1 MKYVLVVSIIINVLL
16 LVKIIA
22 MRYSVRSLGNEFSE
36 RISLDTNMLL
46 GTESRD
52 REIKKL
58 ASSIN
63 ETLTNLRSSYHKY
76 RMGDAELKT
85 AITIVAHDL
94 RTPLTAICGYVELAL
109 NNKDEKERDRYLK
122 IVSERAAYM
131 KKLTEELFEYSVI
144 TGGEIT
150 EEKKSINLNRMLEDS
165 VMNLYP
171 AFESRGIT
179 PEVNICE
186 TEIIRELYPSYTERI
201 FSNLLSNAL
210 KYSDGDLKVTLDEK
224 GKVSIS
230 NSASDLSPVIVE
242 KLFDR
247 FFTVETAR
255 NDQSHGLG
263 LSIVKTFAE
272 RMNCPLTAKYEDGK
286 LIIEIEFV

>member
-1 MKYVLVVSIIINVLL
+1 MKYVLIVSIIVNVLL
-16 LVKIIA
+16 IVKIIA
-22 MRYSVRSLGNEFSE
+22 MRYSMRTLATEFYE
-36 RISLDTNMLL
+36 RINLDSNTLL

-52 REIKKL
+52 RQIRNL

-63 ETLTNLRSSYHKY
+63 NTLTKLRSSYHTY

-85 AITIVAHDL
+85 AITNVAHDL

-109 NNKDEKERDRYLK
+109 NEKDVKEKDRYLR
-122 IVSERAAYM
+122 IVSERSGYM

-144 TGGEIT
+144 ASGEIT
-150 EEKKSINLNRMLEDS
+150 EEKEKVNINKMLEDS

-179 PEVNICE
+179 PDINICE
-186 TEIIRELYPSYTERI
+186 SIVERELYPSYVERI
-201 FSNLLSNAL
+201 FANLLSNSL
-210 KYSDGDLKVTLDEK
+210 KYSDGDLEVTLSEN
-224 GKVSIS
+224 GTVRIA
-230 NSASDLSPVIVE
+230 NSASELSPVSVE

-255 NDQSHGLG
+255 NDGSHGLG

-272 RMNCPLTAKYEDGK
+272 RMNCPLLAKYEEGK
-286 LIIEIEFV
+286 LIIEICF

>member
-1 MKYVLVVSIIINVLL
+1 MKYVLIVSLIVNVLL
-16 LVKIIA
+16 IVKIIA
-22 MRYSVRSLGNEFSE
+22 MRYSVRSLQTEFSE

-52 REIKKL
+52 RLIRSL

-63 ETLTNLRSSYHKY
+63 ETITNLRASYHKY

-85 AITIVAHDL
+85 AITNVTHDL

-109 NNKDEKERDRYLK
+109 NTDGEKEKERYLK
-122 IVSERAAYM
+122 IVSERANYM

-150 EEKKSINLNRMLEDS
+150 EEKENININRMLEDS

-171 AFESRGIT
+171 AFEARGIT
-179 PEVNICE
+179 PEVSICE
-186 TEIIRELYPSYTERI
+186 KEITRELYPSYVERI

-210 KYSDGDLKVTLDEK
+210 KYSDGDLKVSLDEK
-224 GKVSIS
+224 GKVSII
-230 NSASDLSPVIVE
+230 NSASALSPVTVE

-272 RMNCPLTAKYEDGK
+272 RMNCPLTAKYEEGK
-286 LIIEIEFV
+286 LIIEIVF

>member
-1 MKYVLVVSIIINVLL
+1 MKYVLIVSIIVNVLL
-16 LVKIIA
+16 IVKIIA
-22 MRYSVRSLGNEFSE
+22 MRYSLRLLGSEFSE

-52 REIKKL
+52 SQIRKL

-63 ETLTNLRSSYHKY
+63 ETITSLRSSYNKY

-85 AITIVAHDL
+85 AITNVAHDL
-94 RTPLTAICGYVELAL
+94 RTPLTAICGYAELAL

-122 IVSERAAYM
+122 IVSERAGYM

-144 TGGEIT
+144 TSGEIT
-150 EEKKSINLNRMLEDS
+150 EEKERISINRILEDS

-171 AFESRGIT
+171 AFEARGIK
-179 PEVNICE
+179 PEVDICE

-210 KYSDGDLKVTLDEK
+210 KYSDGDLNVTLDEK
-224 GKVSIS
+224 GKVCIS

-272 RMNCPLTAKYEDGK
+272 RMNCPLTARYEEGK
-286 LIIEIEFV
+286 LIIEIVF

>member
-1 MKYVLVVSIIINVLL
+1 MKYVLIVSLIVNVLL
-16 LVKIIA
+16 IVKIIA
-22 MRYSVRSLGNEFSE
+22 MRYSVRSLQTEFSE

-52 REIKKL
+52 RLIRSL

-63 ETLTNLRSSYHKY
+63 ETITNLRASYHKY

-85 AITIVAHDL
+85 AITNVTHDL

-109 NNKDEKERDRYLK
+109 NTDGEKEKERYLK
-122 IVSERAAYM
+122 IVSERANYM

-150 EEKKSINLNRMLEDS
+150 EEKENININRMLEDS

-171 AFESRGIT
+171 AFEARGIT
-179 PEVNICE
+179 PEVDICE
-186 TEIIRELYPSYTERI
+186 KEILRELYPSYVERI

-210 KYSDGDLKVTLDEK
+210 KYSDGDLKVSLDEK
-224 GKVSIS
+224 GKVSII
-230 NSASDLSPVIVE
+230 NSASALTPVTVE

-286 LIIEIEFV
+286 LIIEIVF

>member
-1 MKYVLVVSIIINVLL
+1 MIYLLIVSIVINIFLI
-16 LVKIIA
+16 VKIVI
-22 MRYSVRSLGNEFSE
+22 MRSSLRSLGNDFSE
-36 RISLDTNMLL
+36 RITLDSNALIGVT
-46 GTESRD
+46 SRD
-52 REIKKL
+52 KEVMKL
-58 ASSIN
+58 TSSIN
-63 ETLTNLRSSYHKY
+63 KTLTDLRDSYHRY
-76 RMGDAELKT
+76 RLGDAELKT
-85 AITIVAHDL
+85 AVTNIAHDL

-109 NNKDEKERDRYLK
+109 KNDDINENKRYLK
-122 IVSERAAYM
+122 IIDERANHM

-150 EEKKSINLNRMLEDS
+150 EDKEDVNINRVLEDC

-179 PEVNICE
+179 PDVSICE
-186 TEIIRELYPSYTERI
+186 TTVMRELYPSYVERI
-201 FSNLLSNAL
+201 FSNLLTNAL
-210 KYSDGDLKVTLDEK
+210 KYSDGDLE
-224 GKVSIS
+224 VSLSEDGCVRIA
-230 NSASDLSPVIVE
+230 NTASALSTVSTE

-272 RMNCPLTAKYEDGK
+272 RMNCPLSSNFEDGK
-286 LIIEIEFV
+286 LIIEIRF